1 MEKVS
6 KLKSFIG
13 ASVST
18 EFQMFLQCSGPL
30 PQRRQGLP
38 RWKIVGAQPMMPT
51 INQYSSPPLIL
62 TTSMGTKVAWF
73 CRNSRNLPSV
83 LNVVSVLAWCV
94 VWRSMAMAAP
104 QGSVWL
110 DGRREGQGLQN
121 QDYAHFGIP
130 SSHTLAEYPGD
141 ILSLK
146 LNDWRVLLKL

>member
-18 EFQMFLQCSGPL
+18 EFQMFLQWAFAAEKAGPTSLKNCRGAANDAHYQSIFQPTLDFNHKHGNKGCVIL
-30 PQRRQGLP
+30 PQFTQ
-38 RWKIVGAQPMMPT
+38 
-51 INQYSSPPLIL
+51 PPLC
-62 TTSMGTKVAWF
+62 TQCGFCTGMVCGMAVDGDGGGTSRIRLIRCPEG
-73 CRNSRNLPSV
+73 
-83 LNVVSVLAWCV
+83 
-94 VWRSMAMAAP
+94 
-104 QGSVWL
+104 G
-110 DGRREGQGLQN
+110 REGQGLQN

-146 LNDWRVLLKL
+146 LND